1 MIQPLTT
8 QTAGVA
14 DGPAMVM
21 DPVLATRLI
30 AERAASGADRYDEV
44 WEGLYVMNPLA
55 DDDHQDLVQGFSSV
69 FQIVIAWP
77 GLGKVRPGI
86 NLSDRDED
94 WVFNFRAPD
103 VVVFLNDCLARNLFT
118 HWQGG
123 ADFLIEILSRGD
135 RSREKLDFY
144 SRLGVQEAL
153 LVDRNPWALE
163 LYRLKRRRLVRVG
176 LSTLKKPARL
186 ESRVLPLSFRLLSG
200 EQRPQIEVAHH
211 DGKQRWLV

>member
-1 MIQPLTT
+1 MIRRLV
-8 QTAGVA
+8 TA
-14 DGPAMVM
+14 DTKLHGPAMVM
-21 DPVLATRLI
+21 DSHLAERLI

-55 DDDHQDLVQGFSSV
+55 DDDHQELVQGFSSV
-69 FQIVIAWP
+69 FQIVIVWT
-77 GLGKVRPGI
+77 GLGKVRPGV

-94 WVFNFRAPD
+94 WVLNYRAPD
-103 VVVFLNDCLARNLFT
+103 VAVFLNDCPARNLFT

-123 ADFLIEILSRGD
+123 PDFLIEILSRGD

-144 SRLGVQEAL
+144 AQLKVREVL
-153 LVDRNPWALE
+153 LVDRSPWALE

-186 ESRVLPLSFRLLSG
+186 ESSVLPVAFRLLAS
-200 EQRPQIEVAHH
+200 EPRPQVEVTHQ
-211 DGKQRWLV
+211 DGKQRWLI